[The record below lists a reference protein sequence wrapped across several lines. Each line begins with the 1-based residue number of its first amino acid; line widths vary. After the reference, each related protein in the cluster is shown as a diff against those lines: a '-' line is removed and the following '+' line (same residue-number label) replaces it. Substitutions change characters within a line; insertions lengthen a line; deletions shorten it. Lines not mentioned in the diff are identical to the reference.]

1 VRKYLLRRFLNMIP
15 TLVIV
20 SLIVFSLL
28 RLLPSDPVRIL
39 AGIDETG
46 AIDPGL
52 YARIKT
58 ELGLDRPII
67 VQYASWMW
75 GVVSGDWGKS
85 YLTGMRVFPQI
96 MERLQFTVQLGLAAW
111 IFGVILG
118 ISLGTI
124 SAVKRNSLADIAVT
138 SFAISGVAIPHFW
151 LGMMLIIVF
160 AVWLG
165 WLPFGGFNASLL
177 TSPGLWLKQ
186 MILPIFVLG
195 TGLAAILMRQ
205 TRAALLEVMREQ
217 YILTARSKGLE
228 EKWVILRHA
237 MKNSLLPVVTIAS
250 LQFGTLIGGTVVTET
265 VFTLPG
271 VGKFVVD
278 AVIQRDYLVV
288 QMGLLVLTIGVML
301 SNFAADIIYTYL
313 DPRIRYD

>member
-1 VRKYLLRRFLNMIP
+1 MRKYLIRRFLNMIP
-15 TLVIV
+15 TLILV

-46 AIDPGL
+46 AIDPAL
-52 YARIKT
+52 YARIKS
-58 ELGLDRPII
+58 ELGLDRPLI
-67 VQYASWMW
+67 VQYGSWMA
-75 GVVSGDWGKS
+75 GILSGDWGKS
-85 YLTGMRVFPQI
+85 YLTGMKVFPQI
-96 MERLQFTVQLGLAAW
+96 VERLQFTVQLGLAAW
-111 IFGVILG
+111 LFGVTLG

-124 SAVKRNSLADIAVT
+124 SAITRNSAADIAVT
-138 SFAISGVAIPHFW
+138 TFAISGVAIPHFW
-151 LGMMLIIVF
+151 LGMMLIILF

-165 WLPFGGFNASLL
+165 WLPFGGFNANLL

-186 MILPIFVLG
+186 MLLPIIMLG

-217 YILTARSKGLE
+217 YILTARSKGVE
-228 EKWVILRHA
+228 ERWVILRHA

-250 LQFGTLIGGTVVTET
+250 LQFGSLIGGTVVTET

-271 VGKFVVD
+271 VGKFMVD